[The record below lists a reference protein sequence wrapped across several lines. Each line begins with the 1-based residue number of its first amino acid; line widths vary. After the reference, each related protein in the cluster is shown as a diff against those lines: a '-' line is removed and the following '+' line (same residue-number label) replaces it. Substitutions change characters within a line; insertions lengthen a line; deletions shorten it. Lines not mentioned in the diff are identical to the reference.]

1 MAKKTAAEIEEDNT
15 LSQERLQKLLEAGC
29 SVPEA
34 AGFFFMTADQLTHHC
49 QEEYNIDLRNYS
61 QLCHNRGKA
70 LIREKQYKKSL
81 SKGDNPLLIWLGKAR
96 LGQKD
101 KVSDS
106 MDAPADVIEF
116 LNTLR
121 EEDEEPDPMPEL

>member
-1 MAKKTAAEIEEDNT
+1 MAKKTQAEIEYENT
-15 LSQERLQKLLEAGC
+15 LSHERLQELFEAGC
-29 SVPEA
+29 TIAEV

-49 QEEYNIDLRNYS
+49 QEEYHIDLRNYS
-61 QLCHNRGKA
+61 QVCHNRGKA

-101 KVSDS
+101 KVAGD

-121 EEDEEPDPMPEL
+121 EEDDDGEEGETI